1 MSQIRLDDGFTKTG
15 TELTELNETLRD
27 MDDMT
32 FCAPVR
38 LDEIEVLSVT
48 GRIIGEDG
56 IERVTVLRNIPG
68 SKQPIVGTLSLESMR
83 KGGAT
88 EDLLDE
94 MFGRT
99 KLLLRINQQ
108 VYFTSTE
115 LLNTLPQRIKLG
127 GTQILIPTPKRDE
140 YINELFGLYPIRAT
154 LMYRRIGRIKKAFS
168 LFTRSYSKIDQTLL
182 TDIISNI
189 GGDLG
194 RPKCESWTV
203 EHPLSSVV
211 ISFPDKARDIAA
223 VYKLPNQITPCLY
236 LGTSDTGNS
245 SITAIGKLMIDG
257 KSCVYSDVY
266 RRKHRG
272 DVNPGTLLA
281 EIENKIFAK
290 YTRLPERLCELM
302 TVPVSNPRTVA
313 KQVLDQIRFTGE
325 TGKELGAELT
335 RALLYEFTPG
345 LSYTAYDVAVA
356 IMTLPSRCSGVA
368 KSTIEKLEEVCGRAP
383 FVQYQTKATAVPVL
397 LPA

>member
-1 MSQIRLDDGFTKTG
+1 M
-15 TELTELNETLRD
+15 
-27 MDDMT
+27 
-32 FCAPVR
+32 
-38 LDEIEVLSVT
+38 
-48 GRIIGEDG
+48 
-56 IERVTVLRNIPG
+56 
-68 SKQPIVGTLSLESMR
+68 
-83 KGGAT
+83 
-88 EDLLDE
+88 
-94 MFGRT
+94 
-99 KLLLRINQQ
+99 
-108 VYFTSTE
+108 
-115 LLNTLPQRIKLG
+115 
-127 GTQILIPTPKRDE
+127 
-140 YINELFGLYPIRAT
+140 
-154 LMYRRIGRIKKAFS
+154 
-168 LFTRSYSKIDQTLL
+168 
-182 TDIISNI
+182 
-189 GGDLG
+189 
-194 RPKCESWTV
+194 
-203 EHPLSSVV
+203 V

-335 RALLYEFTPG
+335 RALLDEFTPG